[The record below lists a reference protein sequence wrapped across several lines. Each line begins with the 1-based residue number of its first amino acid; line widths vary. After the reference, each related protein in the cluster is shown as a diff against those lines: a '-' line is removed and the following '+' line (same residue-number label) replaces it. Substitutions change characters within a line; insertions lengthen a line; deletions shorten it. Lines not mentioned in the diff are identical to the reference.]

1 MLSFG
6 FFTLYFYYEF
16 YIGFFFFECVVIF
29 LYIVGEEEG
38 LIRIDVVFFEFFL
51 LLSVFV
57 G

>member
-6 FFTLYFYYEF
+6 FFILYFYYEF
-16 YIGFFFFECVVIF
+16 YIGFFFFGCVVIF

-38 LIRIDVVFFEFFL
+38 LIRVDVVFFEFFL

>member
-1 MLSFG
+1 MVFLR
-6 FFTLYFYYEF
+6 
-16 YIGFFFFECVVIF
+16 YIFIMNFILVFFFFECVVIF

-38 LIRIDVVFFEFFL
+38 LIRVDVVFFEFFL

>member
-1 MLSFG
+1 MVFLR
-6 FFTLYFYYEF
+6 
-16 YIGFFFFECVVIF
+16 YIFIMNFILVFFFEFVVIF

-38 LIRIDVVFFEFFL
+38 LIRVDVVFFEFFL

>member
-1 MLSFG
+1 MLCFG

-16 YIGFFFFECVVIF
+16 YIGFFFFEFVVIF

-38 LIRIDVVFFEFFL
+38 LIRVDVVFFEFFL

>member
-1 MLSFG
+1 MVSFG

-38 LIRIDVVFFEFFL
+38 LIRVDVVFFEFFL